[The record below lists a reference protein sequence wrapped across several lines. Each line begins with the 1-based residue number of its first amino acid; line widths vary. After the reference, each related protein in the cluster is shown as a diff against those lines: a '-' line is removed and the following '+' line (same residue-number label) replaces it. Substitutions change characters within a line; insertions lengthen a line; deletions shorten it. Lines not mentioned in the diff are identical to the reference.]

1 MKRFKVL
8 HVVSKLPIGGV
19 ELMIY
24 NEVTNY
30 SERFTPVVC
39 CIKEGGPVAEKIK
52 QKGIK
57 LYVLNRMQSH
67 GFDWKAIKELYQ
79 IIKEEK
85 PEILRTHQYHAN
97 LYGRIAGKLAGA
109 PLILPTFHN
118 VYVSPKRPKWHR
130 RVLNR
135 ILSYFSDY
143 LIAVSEA
150 VAYDIINYDWIKPSK
165 VKVIHNGISVE
176 KFKIEV
182 DKREIRRRFN
192 LPADKIIIGTVGRL
206 RPAKGQEYLI
216 KAVADIKN
224 VTIVIAGEGELKDY
238 LKNIANKYNVELILL
253 GNLDNE
259 EIPYFLKSIDIFCFP
274 SLWEGLPLAVIEAMA
289 AELPVV
295 ASDISPLVGAL
306 SDSALYFPPKDYEK
320 LREVLLTLINSEDK
334 RKELSLRARSR
345 AENFTIENVVK
356 QYESLFLEILKAK
369 GIQ

>member
-1 MKRFKVL
+1 
-8 HVVSKLPIGGV
+8 
-19 ELMIY
+19 MIY
-24 NEVTNY
+24 NEIINY
-30 SERFTPVVC
+30 SEKFIPIVC
-39 CIKEGGPVAEKIK
+39 CIKEGGEVAEKIK

-67 GFDWKAIKELYQ
+67 GFDWKAVKDLYN
-79 IIKEEK
+79 IIKKEK
-85 PEILRTHQYHAN
+85 VDILRTHQYHAN
-97 LYGRIAGKLAGA
+97 LYGRIAGKLAGV

-130 RVLNR
+130 RVFNK

-150 VAYDIINYDWIKPSK
+150 VASDIVKYDWIKHSK
-165 VKVIHNGISVE
+165 VKVIYNGISVE
-176 KFKIEV
+176 KFKIAF
-182 DKREIRRRFN
+182 DKREIRKKFN
-192 LPADKIIIGTVGRL
+192 LSTDKIIIGTVGRL
-206 RPAKGQEYLI
+206 HPAKGQEYLI

-289 AELPVV
+289 AELPIV
-295 ASDISPLVGAL
+295 ASDIPSLVGIL
-306 SDSALYFPPKDYEK
+306 GDCALYFPAKDVEN
-320 LREVLLTLINSEDK
+320 LRKILLSVINSEDK
-334 RKELSLRARSR
+334 RKELSTKAKMRV
-345 AENFTIENVVK
+345 ENFSIKNVVRK
-356 QYESLFLEILKAK
+356 YESLFLETLRLK